1 MKGKFSGLTPSIP
14 TANKCDVVTRQGIG
28 TYIAVNHAPNIK
40 MWVSACKVCS
50 LYPEINW
57 ASGPNLFGN
66 IATKFCMLT
75 ELGEQNCY
83 EIHHH
88 PIPAAAPSD
97 FWDPLS
103 TTMRFDLDRPNVNGN
118 TSGRV
123 IF

>member
-1 MKGKFSGLTPSIP
+1 MWRGNTSMDGHIYGGRSRAQHKDVDVSMQSLFAVPRNKLGL
-14 TANKCDVVTRQGIG
+14 
-28 TYIAVNHAPNIK
+28 
-40 MWVSACKVCS
+40 
-50 LYPEINW
+50 W
-57 ASGPNLFGN
+57 AQFLSN